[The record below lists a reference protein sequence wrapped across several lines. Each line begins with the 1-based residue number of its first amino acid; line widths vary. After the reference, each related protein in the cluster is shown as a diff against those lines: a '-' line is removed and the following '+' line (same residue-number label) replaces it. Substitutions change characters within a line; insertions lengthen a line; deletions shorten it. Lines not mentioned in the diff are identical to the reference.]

1 MIDTYKGKY
10 PPAWSDAEID
20 TYLESG
26 HEPAKAKNGVWV
38 NDIVR
43 EGKDLIQWTMA
54 EMFALYNG
62 ELVSKQ
68 DPGSEPFQVAL
79 LMKAKTEQP
88 DANKWGVDELYDWLM
103 TGKPPAKTKAG
114 NYVNDPE
121 RFTKDVHLLND
132 SELVDFGLGLFG
144 PFERSREYVLVEA
157 LDRFNL
163 NLGTTF
169 EDYAEYC
176 ANRVTP
182 PTAPNGSLLRDRTR
196 ATRLISEWKEDEL
209 YDWAIG
215 AIDNAGHDDGEL
227 LTAVTQAIS
236 GEWFWSK
243 EDCAAYIEHG
253 TIPEL
258 SDIDV
263 DRIPVD
269 SLPDLIKETGSD
281 KAFAAYLS
289 KVTRR
294 AMSPMEF
301 ETDKLQDAEP
311 TQWTDEQIRQHIMTG
326 KLPVSWQGVWS
337 IDVTRAARV
346 PSSLTVTE
354 IEGAYRERLE
364 YTTEQRS
371 AILKFA
377 VDALRAHGKKPYS
390 ELYADEALAL
400 HFDEVEPPITSSGLL
415 VRNFLRDSLP
425 ITEWTD
431 DEVRGLLLKEIV
443 TTVKWDPIVLMTERT
458 KKWEGLADLGTLTM
472 WFIEDKTPPVTPN
485 GVIITDPRRSTDT
498 VSKWSNE
505 ELVALAHGWIEGLDN
520 VTEESLIAT
529 LADKKIIKSAD
540 WSLKEVLAFLDNGTE
555 PDRTD
560 FGNDTVTY
568 DDQTIN
574 RKTDLKFFS
583 DIINEK
589 ISVPNSKQQILNRV
603 RTIIGA
609 NMASDWELVNFLTHY
624 KGDGYK
630 FHELTL
636 MEQLEDGTEASRK
649 KVAYHWNMPEDATVE
664 EIKYAASKIFR
675 EGTFTSNGV
684 LVVDTRR
691 DFRGAYQ
698 WSLEELRA
706 WARGEIPPS
715 AMCTPA
721 GLVQALRALIGSID
735 PSWDDDAVK
744 RFAATGEQP
753 RRTTLGVLVK
763 DIVRDKKYPS
773 DWSDDDLKSWANRE
787 ILTTAA
793 NADVMLAIRTRF
805 NVPSKYS
812 NADAIRFVLTGEV
825 PQDSDELPFTFAT
838 SATDKQLKGWLRGEV
853 KSLSSDT
860 AAIYAEI
867 RSRFKVDAHWTDTAI
882 KTFYTTGQQPKKT
895 SNGLFVEDRLRDIT
909 SVEKWS
915 FLEMEAFSKS
925 EFVAPTIAM
934 KGVAFAA
941 RARGLI
947 TNEKGLPATMWSP
960 DEILLYLRTG
970 TKPTALIGNV
980 FLNDPKREAKEAL
993 SWSNDEL
1000 KAWLRKDIPATLK
1013 APEADLWTMVYSRFQ
1028 VPSPWYPED
1037 VRSYVLTGAK
1047 VPATPSGIWI
1057 RDRERDNRSA
1067 WMWSRAEVK
1076 AWARGLIL
1084 PGLKASE
1091 KELVAHAAYCF
1102 DIPANLSPEVIK
1114 LRVAGI
1120 TEDTTPMTV
1129 TFVREDLLAY
1139 AEGMKKEGGNEA
1151 KAALY
1156 QQLLFRCITRVTALR
1171 GQDFVDGWT
1180 ELLKFYFNHRTTIF
1194 KPSQLYN
1201 GVAMMQVSSKQQK
1214 HFQQMTTV
1222 LYRTCDPATRDANV
1236 KSNIDWTIALAGL
1249 PTEDARHMLL
1259 GYYGI

>member
-1 MIDTYKGKY
+1 MIDNYKGKY
-10 PPAWSDAEID
+10 PPAWTDAEID
-20 TYLESG
+20 EYLETG
-26 HEPAKAKNGVWV
+26 VEPAKAKNGVWV
-38 NDIVR
+38 SDIAR
-43 EGKDLIQWTMA
+43 EAKDLIQWTMA

-62 ELVSKQ
+62 ELNSKV
-68 DPGSEPFQVAL
+68 DAGSEPFQVAL
-79 LMKAKTEQP
+79 LMKAKAESP

-103 TGKPPAKTKAG
+103 TGKQPAKTPAG
-114 NYVNDPE
+114 NFINDPE

-157 LDRFNL
+157 LDRFSL

-176 ANRVTP
+176 ANRITP

-196 ATRLISEWKEDEL
+196 AIRLVSEWKEDEL

-215 AIDNAGHDDGEL
+215 AIDNAGHDDSDL
-227 LTAVTQAIS
+227 LTATTQAIS

-243 EDCAAYIEHG
+243 EDCAEYIQNG

-258 SDIDV
+258 KDIDV
-263 DRIPVD
+263 DRIPLG

-289 KVTRR
+289 KVARR
-294 AMSPMEF
+294 PMTPLEF
-301 ETDKLQDAEP
+301 DTDKLQDAEP
-311 TQWTDEQIRQHIMTG
+311 TQWTDEQIREHIMTG
-326 KLPVSWQGVWS
+326 KLPVSWKGVWAV
-337 IDVTRAARV
+337 DVTRADRV

-364 YTTEQRS
+364 YTDEQRTS
-371 AILKFA
+371 ILKFT

-390 ELYADEALAL
+390 ELYDDEALAL
-400 HFDEVEPPITSSGLL
+400 HFDEVEPAITSSGLL

-431 DEVRGLLLKEIV
+431 DEVRGLLQKEII
-443 TTVKWDPIVLMTERT
+443 TTVQWDPIGLMTERT
-458 KKWEGLADLGTLTM
+458 KKWEGLADLDTLTM
-472 WFIEDKTPPVTPN
+472 WFIDDKTPPVTPN
-485 GVIITDPRRSTDT
+485 GVIITDPRRCTDT
-498 VSKWSNE
+498 ISKWTND

-529 LADKKIIKSAD
+529 LTDKKVIKSSD
-540 WSLKEVLAFLDNGTE
+540 WSLKEVLAFLDDGTE

-574 RKTDLKFFS
+574 RKSDLKFFS

-609 NMASDWELVNFLTHY
+609 NTASDWELVNFLTNY

-630 FHELTL
+630 FHELPL
-636 MEQLEDGTEASRK
+636 KEQLEDGTEASRK

-675 EGTFTSNGV
+675 EGTLTSNGV
-684 LVVDTRR
+684 LVVDPRR
-691 DFRGAYQ
+691 DFRGSYT
-698 WSLEELRA
+698 WSLEELRS

-715 AMCTPA
+715 AMVTPA
-721 GLVQALRALIGSID
+721 GLVQALRALISSID
-735 PSWDDDAVK
+735 PSWDDESIK

-773 DWSDDDLKSWANRE
+773 DWSDNDLKSWANLE
-787 ILTTAA
+787 LLTTTPT
-793 NADVMLAIRTRF
+793 ADVMLAIRTRF

-825 PQDSDELPFTFAT
+825 PQDADELPFSNALQA
-838 SATDKQLKGWLRGEV
+838 SDKQLKGWLREEIT
-853 KSLSSDT
+853 ST
-860 AAIYAEI
+860 AKPELIFAEI
-867 RSRFKVDAHWTDTAI
+867 RSRFKVDAHWTDAAI
-882 KTFYTTGQQPKKT
+882 VTFYKKGQQPKKT

-909 SVEKWS
+909 TVDKWS
-915 FLEMEAFSKS
+915 FLEMEAFAKG

-934 KGVAFAA
+934 KGVAFSA
-941 RARGLI
+941 RARALI
-947 TNEKGLPATMWSP
+947 NTEKGLPATMWSP
-960 DEILLYLRTG
+960 DEILLYLRSG

-1000 KAWLRKDIPATLK
+1000 KAWLRKDIPATVK
-1013 APEADLWTMVYSRFQ
+1013 APEEALWLLAYARFLI
-1028 VPSPWYPED
+1028 PSPWYPED
-1037 VRSYVLTGAK
+1037 ARSYVLTGDK

-1102 DIPANLSPEVIK
+1102 DIPANLSPETIK

-1180 ELLKFYFNHRTTIF
+1180 ELLKFYFNHRTTFF
-1194 KPSQLYN
+1194 KPGLLYN

-1249 PTEDARHMLL
+1249 PNEESRHMLL
-1259 GYYGI
+1259 AYYGI

>member
-43 EGKDLIQWTMA
+43 EDKDLIQWTMA

-79 LMKAKTEQP
+79 LMKAKAESP

-103 TGKPPAKTKAG
+103 TGKKPAKTKAG

-144 PFERSREYVLVEA
+144 PFERNREYVLVEA

-182 PTAPNGSLLRDRTR
+182 PTAMHGSLVRDRTR
-196 ATRLISEWKEDEL
+196 AGRLVSEWKEDEL
-209 YDWAIG
+209 FDWAIG
-215 AIDNAGHDDGEL
+215 EIDSAGHVESEL
-227 LTAVTQAIS
+227 LEATIKAVDGT
-236 GEWFWSK
+236 WFWTK
-243 EDCAAYIEHG
+243 ENCAAYIKDG
-253 TIPEL
+253 TIPDL
-258 SDIDV
+258 ADV
-263 DRIPVD
+263 DVERIPLED
-269 SLPDLIKETGSD
+269 LPAFIKDTNSD

-294 AMSPMEF
+294 PMTPLEF

-326 KLPVSWQGVWS
+326 KLPVSWKGVWHS
-337 IDVTRAARV
+337 DVTRADRV

-354 IEGAYRERLE
+354 IEGAYRERLD
-364 YTTEQRS
+364 YSDEQRAS
-371 AILKFA
+371 ILNFT

-390 ELYADEALAL
+390 ELYADEALTL
-400 HFDEVEPPITSSGLL
+400 HFDEVEPPITPTGLL
-415 VRNFLRDSLP
+415 VRNYLRDSLP
-425 ITEWTD
+425 LSEWTD
-431 DEVRGLLLKEIV
+431 DEVRGLWNKEII
-443 TTVKWDPIVLMTERT
+443 TTVTVDLNVVMAERT
-458 KKWEGLADLGTLTM
+458 KKWEGLATLAQRTL
-472 WFIEDKTPPVTPN
+472 WFLDDETPPVTPN
-485 GVIITDPRRSTDT
+485 GVIITDPRRNTDT
-498 VSKWSNE
+498 VSKWTND

-609 NMASDWELVNFLTHY
+609 NTASDWELVNFLTNY

-649 KVAYHWNMPEDATVE
+649 KVAYHWNMPEGATVE
-664 EIKYAASKIFR
+664 EIKDAATKTFR
-675 EGTFTSNGV
+675 EGTLTANGV
-684 LVVDTRR
+684 LVVDPRR

-698 WSLEELRA
+698 WSLEELRS

-721 GLVQALRALIGSID
+721 GLVQALRALISSID
-735 PSWDDDAVK
+735 ASWDDDAVK

-773 DWSDDDLKSWANRE
+773 DWSDEDLKSWANRE

-793 NADVMLAIRTRF
+793 TADVMLAIRTRF

-853 KSLSSDT
+853 KSLSSDA
-860 AAIYAEI
+860 AAIFAEI
-867 RSRFKVDAHWTDTAI
+867 RSRFKVDAHWTDAAI
-882 KTFYTTGQQPKKT
+882 KTYYTSGQQPKKT

-947 TNEKGLPATMWSP
+947 TNEKGLPAAMWSP

-1013 APEADLWTMVYSRFQ
+1013 APEADLWAMAYSRFLI
-1028 VPSPWYPED
+1028 PSPWYPED
-1037 VRSYVLTGAK
+1037 ARSYVLTGVK

-1102 DIPANLSPEVIK
+1102 DIPANLSPETIK

-1249 PTEDARHMLL
+1249 PTEESRHMLL